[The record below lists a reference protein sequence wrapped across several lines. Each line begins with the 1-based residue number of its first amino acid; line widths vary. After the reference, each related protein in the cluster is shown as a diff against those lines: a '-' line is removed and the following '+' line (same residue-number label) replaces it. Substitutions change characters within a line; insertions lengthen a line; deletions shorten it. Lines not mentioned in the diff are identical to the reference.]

1 MQSNQ
6 IHTTIAVV
14 RKVGVAARIQLE
26 HQGSVWKTEYKSGVN
41 VVLMK
46 TMDVTIHHYEA
57 GEDEDG
63 ADNNLYEFAWL
74 FGICSG
80 RRRKSV
86 AGLFTVE
93 FVRRHH
99 RSC

>member
-1 MQSNQ
+1 MQSNHV
-6 IHTTIAVV
+6 HTTIAAV
-14 RKVGVAARIQLE
+14 RKVGVAAGIQLE
-26 HQGSVWKTEYKSGVN
+26 HQRSVWKTEYKSGVN

-74 FGICSG
+74 FRICSS

>member
-14 RKVGVAARIQLE
+14 RKVGVAAGIQLE

-46 TMDVTIHHYEA
+46 TMDVTIHH
-57 GEDEDG
+57 
-63 ADNNLYEFAWL
+63 
-74 FGICSG
+74 
-80 RRRKSV
+80 
-86 AGLFTVE
+86 
-93 FVRRHH
+93 
-99 RSC
+99 